1 MTIETTRFD
10 LFSRRDLIHGGL
22 ILGGLALTGCSPSG
36 SSDGGSEP
44 RQILAAA
51 QSSATP
57 PPAAHE
63 AAMTVYR
70 DPSCGCCGA
79 WADIA
84 REAGYQVTL
93 LDDSDMAAVKLRLGV
108 PAGLASCHTA
118 LVDGYVVEG
127 HVPLDQ
133 VDRLLRERPADIKG
147 IAVPGMPIGSPGM
160 EVPDGTRE
168 QFQVIAFDQAG
179 ETSIYRG

>member
-1 MTIETTRFD
+1 MTIETTRFG

-36 SSDGGSEP
+36 SSNGGSES

-57 PPAAHE
+57 SPATRE

-70 DPSCGCCGA
+70 DPSCGCCEA

-108 PAGLASCHTA
+108 PPGLASCHTA

-160 EVPDGTRE
+160 EVPDGTRKP
-168 QFQVIAFDQAG
+168 FQVIAFDQAG